1 MLGHDL
7 PEGVLDAICEQSG
20 DYSRERRDRA
30 EQDVFQFTLK
40 DANDYARFTGR
51 QQYLFKGGVGTLR
64 KHGRALCV
72 KQSS

>member
-30 EQDVFQFTLK
+30 EQDVFNLDRWNRPQNFYRSLTHMERE
-40 DANDYARFTGR
+40 Y
-51 QQYLFKGGVGTLR
+51 
-64 KHGRALCV
+64 GRALCA